1 MHSGKLACILLWS
14 FIRRET
20 GGENAVESS
29 GVIAASVIDGVLS
42 TIDSRG
48 MDRQTI
54 AARVGISDDAL
65 LKAQHFLPLTTF
77 TSILEI
83 AAEEKSD
90 PLLALSL
97 GKVFKFDGL
106 GTVARVFHAAPTLGE
121 GIEKFVRYFPA
132 VQSNT
137 NSALGVENGLARF
150 SYSIKDTTIRHRV
163 QDAVFTEMVF
173 CSMLEATIGD
183 GWRPSCIDF
192 EHLPGEHLAT
202 YQSHFACPV
211 RFGRRE
217 NAIFFSARH
226 LDRPLDQ
233 HDFRL
238 QARLETELADLIDGK
253 DARLDLIT
261 SIKAWITAALCRSA
275 SIDIE
280 DAAHDFGMSLRSF
293 QRKLSELGVN
303 YADVRNSVRMQ
314 IARGML
320 ASTSLQIP
328 VISQYLGYSEPSAF
342 CRSFKHLTGDTPVGY
357 RQRCV
362 I

>member
-1 MHSGKLACILLWS
+1 M
-14 FIRRET
+14 
-20 GGENAVESS
+20 ESS

-42 TIDSRG
+42 TIHTRG

-54 AARVGISDDAL
+54 AARVGIGDEAL

-106 GTVARVFHAAPTLGE
+106 GMVARVFHTAPTLGE

-132 VQSNT
+132 LQSNT
-137 NSALGVENGLARF
+137 NSALNIENGLARF
-150 SYSIKDTTIRHRV
+150 SYSIKDATIRDRV

-173 CSMLEATIGD
+173 CSMLEATIGA

-192 EHLPGEHLAT
+192 EHLPGEHLAI
-202 YQSHFACPV
+202 YQAHFACPL

-217 NAIFFSARH
+217 NAIFFPAQQ

-233 HDFRL
+233 YDFHL
-238 QARLETELADLIDGK
+238 QARLEIELGELIDGD

-275 SIDIE
+275 SLDIE
-280 DAAHDFGMSLRSF
+280 DAARDFGMSLRSF
-293 QRKLSELGVN
+293 QRKLSECGVN
-303 YADVRNSVRMQ
+303 YADIRNSVRIQ
-314 IARGML
+314 IARSML
-320 ASTSLQIP
+320 ASTTLQIP

-357 RQRCV
+357 RQRRV

>member
-1 MHSGKLACILLWS
+1 M
-14 FIRRET
+14 
-20 GGENAVESS
+20 ESC

-42 TIDSRG
+42 TINNRG
-48 MDRQTI
+48 MDRQMI
-54 AARVGISDDAL
+54 AARVGIDDEAL

-83 AAEEKSD
+83 AAVEKND
-90 PLLALSL
+90 PLLALKL
-97 GKVFKFDGL
+97 GKVFEFDGL
-106 GTVARVFHAAPTLGE
+106 GMVAGVFRTAPTLGE

-132 VQSNT
+132 LQSNT
-137 NSALGVENGLARF
+137 NSALNVENGLARF
-150 SYSIKDTTIRHRV
+150 SYSIKDATIRHRV

-192 EHLPGEHLAT
+192 EHLPGEHLAI

-217 NAIFFSARH
+217 NAIFFPARH

-238 QARLETELADLIDGK
+238 QARLETELGDLIDRK

-261 SIKAWITAALCRSA
+261 STKAWITAALCRSA
-275 SIDIE
+275 SLDIE
-280 DAAHDFGMSLRSF
+280 DAASDFGISLRSF
-293 QRKLSELGVN
+293 QRKLSECGVN
-303 YADVRNSVRMQ
+303 YADIRNSVRMQ
-314 IARGML
+314 IARSML

-328 VISQYLGYSEPSAF
+328 LISQYLGYSEPSAF
-342 CRSFKHLTGDTPVGY
+342 CRSFKHLTGDTPAGY
-357 RQRCV
+357 RQRRV
-362 I
+362 N

>member
-1 MHSGKLACILLWS
+1 MHSGELACILLWS
-14 FIRRET
+14 LIRRET
-20 GGENAVESS
+20 GGENAVQSS

-226 LDRPLDQ
+226 LDRPLDK

>member
-1 MHSGKLACILLWS
+1 MHSGELACILLWS

-226 LDRPLDQ
+226 LDRPLDK